1 MKMSRDELKQAFR
14 ESISQEFAA
23 IPATDAEIDY
33 TFSPRFESKMNRLI
47 RAQKRAGWRFVNT
60 RAKKVWI
67 IAAVIVSLLVT
78 AFCFP
83 PVRDAVTGFFVS
95 TYDDHIE
102 MQPSG
107 GAQASFEH
115 EFSFS
120 QIPEGFTLTDESS
133 SLVMIT
139 KTYSNA
145 DGDRIILDQ
154 SLSTKGVTVFANNEK
169 NNIWSQTVGA
179 RGVQFG
185 QYGDEFMS
193 ASWQEKDCVVTIYYY
208 GVTSVDYMISLIE
221 TVI

>member
-120 QIPEGFTLTDESS
+120 QIPEGFTLTDESRT
-133 SLVMIT
+133 LTAIT
-139 KTYSNA
+139 KTYSNG
-145 DGDRIILDQ
+145 DGDHIVLDQ
-154 SLSTKGVTVFANNEK
+154 SLSTKGVTAFADNEK
-169 NNIWSQTVGA
+169 SNVWSQTVGA
-179 RGVQFG
+179 RGVHFI
-185 QYGDEFMS
+185 QYEEMIS
-193 ASWQEKDCVVTIYYY
+193 ASWQENDCVVTIYYY

-221 TVI
+221 TVE